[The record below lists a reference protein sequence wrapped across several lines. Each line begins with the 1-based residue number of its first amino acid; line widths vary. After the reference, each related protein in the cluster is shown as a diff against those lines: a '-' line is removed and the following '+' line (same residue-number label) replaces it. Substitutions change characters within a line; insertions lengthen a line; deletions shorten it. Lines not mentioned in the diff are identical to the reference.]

1 MKGDMNTRSSE
12 SGFTLIEVL
21 MSATI
26 GLIVIGTAL
35 TAFMNGVE
43 INDISTQLADTS
55 HNLRAGSNLLV
66 RDLMQAGRGIPTR
79 GSFPSLLPP
88 PSRPVYPP
96 TTPGPRASF

>member
-43 INDISTQLADTS
+43 INDLYE
-55 HNLRAGSNLLV
+55 LVMRAG
-66 RDLMQAGRGIPTR
+66 RDGQLGEDGIHFTEPGYAR
-79 GSFPSLLPP
+79 IGKAVADVIAVSLA
-88 PSRPVYPP
+88 R
-96 TTPGPRASF
+96 